1 MQLRPVWLA
10 LALIACGDD
19 SSSDDTA
26 DDAADD
32 TSNDVG
38 DDSEHDGPTDADAD
52 ADVVIEPDAT
62 PDADTR
68 DIAIRLNDLPGVTAQ
83 EYSCQFTSN
92 ARCFLMTFTQDV
104 DHTVSGGPTFEQ
116 HATLT
121 HVDLARPFVALTSGY
136 MDFYGDYRDEL
147 AEILNGNQI
156 SIEHRFFN
164 QSRPE
169 PADWTKLTIAQ
180 MAADQHH
187 IAELLKPIYTGAW
200 LATGGSKGGMTASYW
215 RRFYPDDVVATV
227 PYVAPLSHGQG
238 DERYNTFLDARPQ
251 TCRDKLRALQVELL
265 TQARFDA
272 MVQRATAEG
281 DDYNFVAVG
290 PAVEAGITALE
301 FAFWQY
307 QDVSACSD
315 IPATTATNATLWA
328 FLNEVAAP
336 SDNNDDNVIAFAPY
350 YYQAVY
356 ELGYP
361 SSTSAHLVGLT
372 RYNGDEYAGVYP
384 AGVELPTFR
393 GAAMLDVEN
402 WVRNEGERLLFI
414 YGEHDPWTAARY
426 PAAPT
431 DSLSL
436 TMPAGNHGSGIYGL
450 EPADQAAALAK
461 LEAWTGVPP
470 NAFALTARA
479 WLPKPKPPRIPTALL
494 RAR

>member
-1 MQLRPVWLA
+1 MQLRPLWLA

-19 SSSDDTA
+19 SSSDDTTDGSDL
-26 DDAADD
+26 DD
-32 TSNDVG
+32 DV
-38 DDSEHDGPTDADAD
+38 EPDGPTDSDAND
-52 ADVVIEPDAT
+52 IVEPDAAPDAP

-83 EYSCQFTSN
+83 EYSCQFTAN

-104 DHTVSGGPTFEQ
+104 DHTVSGGQTFEQ

-136 MDFYGDYRDEL
+136 ADSYGDYRDEL
-147 AEILNGNQI
+147 AQILNGNQI

-164 QSRPE
+164 QSRPA
-169 PADWTKLTIAQ
+169 PADWSKLTIAQ

-200 LATGGSKGGMTASYW
+200 LATGASKGGMTASYW

-251 TCRDKLRALQVELL
+251 ACRDKLRALQVELL
-265 TQARFDA
+265 TQPRFDA
-272 MVQRATAEG
+272 MVQRANAEG
-281 DDYNFVAVG
+281 DDYNLVAIG

-307 QDVSACSD
+307 QDVTDCGS
-315 IPATTATNATLWA
+315 IPATTATNAAQWS
-328 FLNEVAAP
+328 FLNDVAAP
-336 SDNNDDNVIAFAPY
+336 SDNSDDNVLAFAPY

-361 SSTSAHLVGLT
+361 SSVSAHLAGLT
-372 RYNGDEYAGVYP
+372 RYNGDEYAGIYP
-384 AGVELPTFR
+384 DGVELPAFR
-393 GAAMLDVEN
+393 EEAMQDIET
-402 WVRNEGERLLFI
+402 WVGSEGERLLFI
-414 YGEHDPWTAARY
+414 YGQHDPWTAARY
-426 PAAPT
+426 PLGAAT

-436 TMPAGNHGSGIYGL
+436 TMSAGNHGAGIYGL
-450 EPADQAAALAK
+450 ESADRAAALAK
-461 LEAWTGVPP
+461 LEAWTGVTP
-470 NAFALTARA
+470 NAFALAARA

>member
-26 DDAADD
+26 DADD
-32 TSNDVG
+32 VV
-38 DDSEHDGPTDADAD
+38 DDTDDTD
-52 ADVVIEPDAT
+52 DVVEPDAPPDAP

-83 EYSCQFTSN
+83 EYSCQFTVN

-104 DHTVSGGPTFEQ
+104 DHTVSGGQTFQQ

-121 HVDLARPFVALTSGY
+121 HVDLGRPFVALTSGY

-147 AEILNGNQI
+147 AQILNGNQI
-156 SIEHRFFN
+156 SIEHRFFER
-164 QSRPE
+164 SRPE
-169 PADWTKLTIAQ
+169 PADWSKLTIAQ

-200 LATGGSKGGMTASYW
+200 LATGASKGGMTASYW

-227 PYVAPLSHGQG
+227 PYVAPLSLGQG
-238 DERYNTFLDARPQ
+238 DTRYNDFLDARPQ
-251 TCRDKLRALQVELL
+251 ACRDKLRALQVELL
-265 TQARFDA
+265 TQPRFDA
-272 MVQRATAEG
+272 MVQRALAEG
-281 DDYNFVAVG
+281 DDYTLVAVG

-307 QDVSACSD
+307 QEVSSCDS
-315 IPATTATNATLWA
+315 IPGTSATNGALWS
-328 FLNEVAAP
+328 FLNSVASP

-361 SSTSAHLVGLT
+361 SSASAHLAGLT
-372 RYNGDEYAGVYP
+372 RYNGDEYAGIYP
-384 AGVELPTFR
+384 EGAELPVFR
-393 GAAMLDVEN
+393 TEAMPDIET
-402 WVRNEGERLLFI
+402 WVGTEGERLLFI

-426 PAAPT
+426 PLGAAT

-436 TMPAGNHGSGIYGL
+436 TMPAGNHGAGIYGL

-461 LEAWTGVPP
+461 LEAWTGVTP
-470 NAFALTARA
+470 NAFALAARA
-479 WLPKPKPPRIPTALL
+479 WLPKPRPPRMPTALL